1 MKLKGK
7 NIITDNDVTLT
18 GTHLGETLDAVLNK
32 QQIEIDS
39 LKGNVKW
46 IYQNGGVGGK
56 GGSGGSGSGDSWSIY
71 ATLDNTQLK
80 SNNIILN
87 GPGIYKLV
95 VKINKPGGGNF
106 KCDVQYK
113 NENGVQNPPSSYLN
127 IDNVF
132 TTTYN
137 IQLGIN
143 DTINVTI
150 TDENGETKQV
160 NAMYIVNPYDF
171 SIKYTKNNGQEYYNE
186 DNDIFME
193 DIVENGLGIKINYS
207 IGIKASVQYK
217 YSKFDGTTT
226 DFIPLDFVQGSGE
239 SPLLKIAE
247 DAFYA
252 DSSNAGYYTSHVIIE
267 ITPEN
272 QQPTTIEKQ
281 LSCNLIPRNLYLKIK
296 TSTGLIYRDESE
308 QNPYQFSPGNVTFY
322 LQPYQGVNLNRKYT
336 LVTEINDVED
346 SSNSGILNE
355 RSNTEY
361 TFLMQQDGWNKI
373 KFTLYSSNGHG
384 SYSVTKY
391 LYIYNSN
398 SNLNFDTFAKNS
410 ILRVHHLSTNNQS
423 EHCQPIFESN
433 AYLSMNKLNQPKEVN
448 WTINSSQDLS
458 SMLFNIG
465 FELSRTVSEDEP
477 LFILKDIDGITNS
490 LDTNFIYIYRNKI
503 KIGQSTTLDI
513 YFPAC
518 DVLGENKLT
527 NYHLLT
533 IHKKYYYTAPGSN
546 TRYFELLVY
555 IDGKLENTT
564 IINANPTYSKLVF
577 NNSTYNC
584 NFLDLLQ
591 FNTTQEKDLIS
602 DSDVAEYFYTWV
614 FKFNKQDL
622 VPNFNDMIAV
632 HNTIHN
638 KFKLDSGDNNK
649 MIEIDIA
656 AVKNLAQVAESPI
669 LLLKVQDIKNFQQ
682 GEGVQNFLKW
692 YQKKYNQ
699 EESSGSMDVTVFYS
713 QNKSGLQEYTIDGGK
728 FTITVQ
734 GSSTK
739 QNFAKNLELGVES
752 TTSDSSETYIYTP
765 NFINESTPNYEDK
778 DIHNTFLPETSFTL
792 KADKVDSSHCNN
804 NAIGA
809 FVNDHTVKF
818 KTGDNGKYKNYV
830 KNCLTG
836 FACLLFV
843 QTNYRDPI
851 SQEVSTHVYYLGVYN
866 FNLGRKSYY
875 NLGYKSTDNL
885 KTIGLKNGFGIY
897 KINKDLNNKF
907 VDGLNVAEVQDN
919 DPYWD
924 FSQFDKLILSGYN
937 DADKGMYD
945 DFVSNDTSIS
955 HTNDI
960 EKLSEFTK
968 RVSLAGGYAF
978 TQMGKNFGKQEDKYN
993 ASVYDTTHIEVDK
1006 YKSINQVPDYRQQ
1019 YTRKVDPILNKIVY
1033 TEKERINEATKED
1046 LLHCVAGNIDQGI
1059 PAYVD
1064 YQSLIEY
1071 YVICMAFGMLDS
1083 VQKNLNVKSWNGG
1096 KTYYIAFYDM
1106 DTALGKDNDGKKV
1119 GYFAYSDYWTILT
1132 ESAELIDATVQRDF
1146 QPKGIVST
1154 VSFFDVPSSYLFA
1167 IAKYASVVLD
1177 EGSVTTFPLKLWAQ
1191 FRSDIVDPK
1200 LHKGC
1205 LKNADYFIDNYFSK
1219 RLNTIGPELLN
1230 FNYRAKYLPKEAN
1243 HVNYIS
1249 DIGSFQ
1255 GPGVYKVKDWLNSRL
1270 HILDVYMGLASTS
1283 PSHRL
1288 IQRYNKATSSWESLK
1303 ISGTEV
1309 YETELDSQEIPVNN
1323 PDIIIYKDIFSKGE
1337 DRKYSNTIDIS
1348 IKVLDQS
1355 FLVVAK
1361 DASVSRYY
1369 LEDSTKTYSIKF
1381 DPSGAQNMRL
1391 GGSDR
1396 WTYISNLAPFY
1407 IGSTNIYINSY
1418 NLKNFNFDKAIL
1430 SGTNCI
1436 GDQINLPSCEEIIFS
1451 NAQNC
1456 TNDAQINNRNFPI
1469 VKTIDLSTSK
1479 MGNVSIQNVPLE
1491 KFYGKDMKSISLSIA
1506 NSKLQVLDLSD
1517 STFAGEVFL
1526 NKVLGN
1532 PILNNLQC
1540 KKLTIYGNGQDL
1552 IINNN
1557 YLLEEL
1563 NAYGFRKIYVD
1574 NCPKLKTFQCVDKGQ
1589 DNTILQDLK
1598 ITNCGTSYTSLLRQY
1613 LDLSKCKA
1621 LEWFSMQNTKVFIAL
1636 SISHDLKL
1644 YPSAFENTN
1653 LTHIA
1658 GGYHIKI
1665 IITGPN
1671 TFKNTPY
1678 KLSDIEN
1685 FIISIDNNCTNI
1697 SSMFSNEIGTG
1708 EFDMESVQQFI
1719 QYAENLEHVT
1729 NINYLFY
1736 GQKNINTTLTPVSY
1750 DTGIKL
1756 NRFKKVKS
1764 AVGVFAKTQYDMI
1777 NKDMFKDFGDGIV
1790 DMNGFFGPDNQNS
1803 SESNKY
1809 IRVLE
1814 HTGLNDLLLK
1824 INSLNLFYIYPMYRT
1839 IKIVNTS
1846 NQTVE
1851 NPNIVELFNN
1861 SDVNSSNI
1869 QSISNFNIFYDS
1881 VNNIYPNYNNLF
1893 DSPNWSNL
1901 RSLFSSFISIKI
1913 DDYKNLKLKKL
1924 QLNSVSRS
1932 LVNIYTNTL
1941 IDMFELLNWEYYLTN
1956 CSNQE
1961 VIGDAFDGT
1970 TKYITKQ
1977 NWDKIWTYISQN
1989 RNLPYSISYLF
2000 TRTYL
2005 VGNNAS
2011 IPVVLNN
2018 IRSFYFTFLNL
2029 RIINDIT
2036 GVETNNQLINLDTE
2050 YMDIDNYPTY
2060 FPRAVNW
2067 YGAFHSCKILKV
2079 PKYNFFNKRKKVITP
2094 VYKVT
2099 IDGSGIKSNSHTKI
2113 NLITYIYDKV
2123 INNLKQTFESV
2134 QFKENTYNYQSF
2146 NLSNSVLQTLD
2157 GNDLTDTEY
2166 YEKVNSTILKTLSP
2180 NEYDYDILHPTT
2192 CIYETTNYTNKDN
2205 QQWIN
2210 TLKVGWNQG
2219 EKLGQYIL
2227 PPDFFAGCTEGCNIC
2242 NTFKDSNLIGSLPPN
2257 LVQGL
2262 KAPSDSTGCL
2272 VGLNILPTFYGE
2284 FTFKHNNPNIKKKRV
2299 YSFVPENFFNMGNIN
2314 NLIGVIYRIP
2324 NNQISDT
2331 SNQEIVNYYYL
2342 LLDTSFKIYP
2352 TLYTDNN
2359 NLYGFI
2365 QYFNYGEIPINVMF
2379 NTKLISNNTCGE
2391 DGWSIIQTKCDSL
2404 FNNSYMQAA
2413 SGNLFI
2419 NPASK
2424 PINSWIINNYP
2435 IINISISS
2443 QGCIFPIATVNL
2455 RNIIKY
2461 YHNQAIYIKNVPT
2474 TSRDFY
2480 RYGTQNI
2487 IFN

>member
-1 MKLKGK
+1 MKLNGK

-18 GTHLGETLDAVLNK
+18 RTHLGETLDVVLDK
-32 QQIEIDS
+32 QQAEIDS

-56 GGSGGSGSGDSWSIY
+56 GGSGGSGSGDNWSIY

-106 KCDVQYK
+106 KCDIQYK

-143 DTINVTI
+143 DTINVTV
-150 TDENGETKQV
+150 TDENGEIKQV

-171 SIKYTKNNGQEYYNE
+171 SIKYTKTNGQEYFSE

-193 DIVENGLGIKINYS
+193 DIIENGLGIKINYS
-207 IGIKASVQYK
+207 IGIKATVQYK

-247 DAFYA
+247 DLFYS

-272 QQPTTIEKQ
+272 QQPVTIEKQ

-296 TSTGLIYRDESE
+296 TSSGLIYKDETES
-308 QNPYQFSPGNVTFY
+308 NPYQFSPGNVTFY

-336 LVTEINDVED
+336 LVTEINDVID

-361 TFLMQQDGWNKI
+361 TFLMQKDGWNKI
-373 KFTLYSSNGHG
+373 KFTLYSSNGRD

-398 SNLNFDTFAKNS
+398 ANLNFDTFAKNS

-433 AYLSMNKLNQPKEVN
+433 AYLSMNKLNQPKLVN

-477 LFILKDIDGITNS
+477 LFILKDIDGITNA

-503 KIGQSTTLDI
+503 KIGQSTSLDI

-518 DVLGENKLT
+518 DVLGGNKLT

-533 IHKKYYYTAPGSN
+533 IHKKYYYTTQGSN

-555 IDGKLENTT
+555 IDGKLENTV
-564 IINANPTYSKLVF
+564 IVNANPTYSTLVF

-584 NFLDLLQ
+584 NFLDILQ

-602 DSDVAEYFYTWV
+602 DSDVSEYFYTWV
-614 FKFNKQDL
+614 SKFNKQDL
-622 VPNFNDMIAV
+622 VPNFNDIVAV
-632 HNTIHN
+632 HNTVHN

-649 MIEIDIA
+649 MVEIDIA
-656 AVKNLAQVAESPI
+656 ALKNLAQVSNSPI

-699 EESSGSMDVTVFYS
+699 EESSGSMDVTVLYS
-713 QNKSGLQEYTIDGGK
+713 QNKSGLQEYSIDGGK

-765 NFINESTPNYEDK
+765 NFIKENTPNYTDK
-778 DIHNTFLPETSFTL
+778 DIYNTFLPETSFTL

-809 FVNDHTVKF
+809 FVNDNTTKF
-818 KTGDNGKYKNYV
+818 KTGDNGKYKNYI

-843 QTNYRDPI
+843 QTNYRDPV

-885 KTIGLKNGFGIY
+885 KSIGLKNGFGIY
-897 KINKDLNNKF
+897 KINKDLNSKF
-907 VDGLNVAEVQDN
+907 IDGLNVAEVQDN

-968 RVSLAGGYAF
+968 RVALAGGYAF

-993 ASVYDTTHIEVDK
+993 ASVYDTTHIEADK

-1059 PAYVD
+1059 PSYVD

-1083 VQKNLNVKSWNGG
+1083 VQKNLNVKSWNNG

-1119 GYFAYSDYWTILT
+1119 GYFAYSDYWTLLT
-1132 ESAELIDATVQRDF
+1132 DSTELIDATVQRDF

-1154 VSFFDVPSSYLFA
+1154 LSFFDVPSSYLFA
-1167 IAKYASVVLD
+1167 IAKYASIVLD

-1205 LKNADYFIDNYFSK
+1205 LKNADYFVDNYFSK
-1219 RLNTIGPELLN
+1219 RLNDIGPELLN
-1230 FNYRAKYLPKEAN
+1230 FNYRAKYLAKESN
-1243 HVNYIS
+1243 KINYIS
-1249 DIGSFQ
+1249 DINSFQ
-1255 GPGVYKVKDWLNSRL
+1255 GPGIYKVKDWLNSRL
-1270 HILDVYMGLASTS
+1270 HIIDVYMGLSSTS

-1288 IQRYNKATSSWESLK
+1288 IQRYNKDTSSWESLK

-1323 PDIIIYKDIFSKGE
+1323 SDIIIYKDIFSKGE
-1337 DRKYSNTIDIS
+1337 DRKYSSTIDIS
-1348 IKVLDQS
+1348 IRALAQS

-1369 LEDSTKTYSIKF
+1369 LEDPNKTYSIKF

-1396 WTYISNLAPFY
+1396 WTYISNLSPFY
-1407 IGSTNIYINSY
+1407 IGSTNIYINSF

-1430 SGTNCI
+1430 SGSNCI
-1436 GDQINLPSCEEIIFS
+1436 GDQISLPACEEIIFS

-1456 TNDAQINNRNFPI
+1456 TNDAQINNHNFPI

-1479 MGNVSIQNVPLE
+1479 MGNISIQNVPLE
-1491 KFYGKDMKSISLSIA
+1491 KFYGKDMQSISLSIA
-1506 NSKLQVLDLSD
+1506 NSKLQVLDLSN

-1563 NAYGFRKIYVD
+1563 NAYGFRKIYVT
-1574 NCPKLKTFQCVDKGQ
+1574 NCPKLKAFNCIDKNQ
-1589 DNTILQDLK
+1589 DDYILHDLK
-1598 ITNCGTSYTSLLRQY
+1598 IINCGTSYTNPPNQLLN
-1613 LDLSKCKA
+1613 LSQCTS
-1621 LEWFSMQNTKVFIAL
+1621 LEWFSMQGTKIFTSLQIGTK
-1636 SISHDLKL
+1636 DLKV

-1653 LTHIA
+1653 LKQCENNYTA
-1658 GGYHIKI
+1658 KI

-1671 TFKNTPY
+1671 TLKNTPY
-1678 KLSDIEN
+1678 SSN
-1685 FIISIDNNCTNI
+1685 FVIFKIDDNCTDI
-1697 SSMFSNEIGTG
+1697 SGTFSNELDTG
-1708 EFDMESVQQFI
+1708 GLNLYIAKYFLDNVQ
-1719 QYAENLEHVT
+1719 NLEQVT

-1736 GQKNINTTLTPVSY
+1736 GQKNINTTREQLTSNS
-1750 DTGIKL
+1750 GIKL
-1756 NRFKKVKS
+1756 GRFKKVKS
-1764 AVGVFAKTQYDMI
+1764 AVGVLAKTQYDMV
-1777 NKDMFKDFGDGIV
+1777 NVDMFKDFGDGIV
-1790 DMNGFFGPDNQNS
+1790 NMDSFFGPDQNIKD
-1803 SESNKY
+1803 ETNKY

-1814 HTGLNDLLLK
+1814 HTGFNDLLPRV
-1824 INSLNLFYIYPMYRT
+1824 NSLNMFYIYPMIRI
-1839 IKIVNTS
+1839 IKIVNQYG
-1846 NQTVE
+1846 NPVQ
-1851 NPNIVELFNN
+1851 NPNVVELFNN
-1861 SDVNSSNI
+1861 ANVNSSNI
-1869 QSISNFNIFYDS
+1869 VSISDFNIFYDS
-1881 VNNIYPNYNNLF
+1881 VNNIYPNYTNLF

-1901 RSLFSSFISIKI
+1901 RSLFRSFKSVKI
-1913 DDYKNLKLKKL
+1913 DDYKNLKVKKL
-1924 QLNSVSRS
+1924 QLNSISES
-1932 LVNIYTNTL
+1932 LVNISTDVL
-1941 IDMFELLNWEYYLTN
+1941 VDMFELLNWEYYLTN
-1956 CSNQE
+1956 CNNQE
-1961 VIGDAFDGT
+1961 SIGNAFNGT
-1970 TKYITKQ
+1970 TKYLTKE

-1989 RNLPYSISYLF
+1989 RNIPYSISYLF
-2000 TRTYL
+2000 SRTYL
-2005 VGNNAS
+2005 IGSDAS
-2011 IPVVLNN
+2011 IPVILNN
-2018 IRSFYFTFLNL
+2018 IRSFYFTFQSIKL
-2029 RIINDIT
+2029 IDSMAGVQDI
-2036 GVETNNQLINLDTE
+2036 NQLTNIDTNYIN
-2050 YMDIDNYPTY
+2050 IDNYPIY
-2060 FPRAVNW
+2060 FPKAVDW
-2067 YGAFHSCKILKV
+2067 YGAFYNCKILKV

-2094 VYKVT
+2094 VYRVT

-2113 NLITYIYDKV
+2113 NLITYTYDKV
-2123 INNLKQTFESV
+2123 INSLKQTFENA
-2134 QFKENTYNYQSF
+2134 QFKENTYDYQSF
-2146 NLSNSVLQTLD
+2146 NLSNSKLQTLE
-2157 GNDLTDTEY
+2157 GSDLLDTEY
-2166 YEKVNSTILKTLSP
+2166 YEKVNSTVIKTLSP

-2205 QQWIN
+2205 LQWVN
-2210 TLKVGWNQG
+2210 TLKTGWDQG

-2242 NTFKDSNLIGSLPPN
+2242 NTFKNSNLIGSLPPS

-2272 VGLNILPTFYGE
+2272 CGVNILPTFYGE

-2299 YSFVPENFFNMGNIN
+2299 YSFVPENFFNMGNVN
-2314 NLIGVIYRIP
+2314 NLIGVVYRIP

-2331 SNQEIVNYYYL
+2331 SNQETVNYYYL

-2352 TLYTDNN
+2352 TLYINN
-2359 NLYGFI
+2359 NDFYGFI
-2365 QYFNYGEIPINVMF
+2365 NYFNYGEIPINVMF
-2379 NTKLISNNTCGE
+2379 NTKLISNSTCGE
-2391 DGWSIIQTKCDSL
+2391 DGWSITQIKCDGL
-2404 FNNSYMQAA
+2404 FNNSYMEAA

-2435 IINISISS
+2435 IITISSSS
-2443 QGCIFPIATVNL
+2443 QGCIFPIATKDL

-2461 YHNQAIYIKNVPT
+2461 NHNQTISIKNVPT
-2474 TSRDFY
+2474 TSRNFY
-2480 RYGTQNI
+2480 SYGTQNI
-2487 IFN
+2487 NFN

>member
-18 GTHLGETLDAVLNK
+18 GTHLGETLDVVLNK

-46 IYQNGGVGGK
+46 LYQNGGVGGK
-56 GGSGGSGSGDSWSIY
+56 GGSGGGNSDNWSIY

-87 GPGIYKLV
+87 GLGIYNLV

-113 NENGVQNPPSSYLN
+113 NENGVQNPPSTYLN

-132 TTTYN
+132 TTHYN

-171 SIKYTKNNGQEYYNE
+171 SIKYTKNNGQEYFSE

-207 IGIKASVQYK
+207 IGIKATVQYK

-272 QQPTTIEKQ
+272 QQPITIEKQ

-296 TSTGLIYRDESE
+296 TSTGFIYRDESE
-308 QNPYQFSPGNVTFY
+308 QNPYQFSPGNITFY

-336 LVTEINDVED
+336 LVTEINDVVD

-373 KFTLYSSNGHG
+373 KFTLYSSNGHD

-398 SNLNFDTFAKNS
+398 SNLNFDTFNKNA

-518 DVLGENKLT
+518 DVLGGNKLT

-546 TRYFELLVY
+546 TRYFELLIY

-591 FNTTQEKDLIS
+591 FNTIQEKDLIS
-602 DSDVAEYFYTWV
+602 DSDIAEYFYTWV
-614 FKFNKQDL
+614 SKFNKQNL
-622 VPNFNDMIAV
+622 VPNFNDMVAV

-713 QNKSGLQEYTIDGGK
+713 QNKSGLQEYNIDGGK

-765 NFINESTPNYEDK
+765 NFINEGTPNYEDK

-885 KTIGLKNGFGIY
+885 KTIGLKNGFCIY

-993 ASVYDTTHIEVDK
+993 ASVYDTTHIEADK

-1132 ESAELIDATVQRDF
+1132 ESTELIDATVQRDF

-1191 FRSDIVDPK
+1191 FRSDIIDPK

-1230 FNYRAKYLPKEAN
+1230 FNYRAKYLPKESN
-1243 HVNYIS
+1243 HINYIS
-1249 DIGSFQ
+1249 DIESFQ

-1288 IQRYNKATSSWESLK
+1288 IQRYNKTTSSWESLK

-1348 IKVLDQS
+1348 IKALDQS

-1506 NSKLQVLDLSD
+1506 NSKLQVLDLSN
-1517 STFAGEVFL
+1517 STFNREVFI
-1526 NKVLGN
+1526 NKILSN

-1552 IINNN
+1552 IINSN

-1563 NAYGFRKIYVD
+1563 NAYGFRKIYVTD
-1574 NCPKLKTFQCVDKGQ
+1574 CPKLKTFNFIDKNQ
-1589 DNTILQDLK
+1589 NNYILRDLK
-1598 ITNCGTSYTSLLRQY
+1598 IINCGTSYSNPSSQLINLEQ
-1613 LDLSKCKA
+1613 CKV
-1621 LEWFSMQNTKVFIAL
+1621 LETFSMQGTKVFTEVKL
-1636 SISHDLKL
+1636 GKELKA

-1653 LTHIA
+1653 LQQIY
-1658 GGYHIKI
+1658 GEGKL
-1665 IITGPN
+1665 IITGSK
-1671 TFKNTPY
+1671 TFRNTPY
-1678 KLSDIEN
+1678 NPNYSILK
-1685 FIISIDNNCTNI
+1685 IDNNCLDIT
-1697 SSMFSNEIGTG
+1697 STFSNEVGTG
-1708 EFDMESVQQFI
+1708 TITLNSAKSFI
-1719 QYAENLEHVT
+1719 ENVENVEQII

-1736 GQKNINTTLTPVSY
+1736 GQSNIDTTNEQ
-1750 DTGIKL
+1750 L
-1756 NRFKKVKS
+1756 NSNQRILFGRFKKVKQ
-1764 AVGVFAKTQYDMI
+1764 AIGVLAKTQYDMI
-1777 NKDMFKDFGDGIV
+1777 SLDMFKDFGDGIV
-1790 DMNGFFGPDNQNS
+1790 NMNEFFGPDRNNNKDT
-1803 SESNKY
+1803 NKY

-1814 HTGLNDLLLK
+1814 NIGLNDLLPRV
-1824 INSLNLFYIYPMYRT
+1824 NSLNMFYTYTMSRI
-1839 IKIVNTS
+1839 IKIVNYQG
-1846 NQTVE
+1846 NLVQNANVA
-1851 NPNIVELFNN
+1851 ELFNN
-1861 SDVNSSNI
+1861 INANSYNI
-1869 QSISNFNIFYDS
+1869 VSISDFNIFYDT
-1881 VNNIYPNYNNLF
+1881 VNNIYPDYNNLF
-1893 DSPNWSNL
+1893 DSHNWTNL
-1901 RSLFSSFISIKI
+1901 RRLFRSFISIKI

-1924 QLNSVSRS
+1924 QLNSVSGS

-1941 IDMFELLNWEYYLTN
+1941 IDMFELFNWEYYLTN

-1961 VIGDAFDGT
+1961 DIGDAFNGT

-2000 TRTYL
+2000 ARTYL

-2018 IRSFYFTFLNL
+2018 IQSFYFTFLNL

-2036 GVETNNQLINLDTE
+2036 GVETTSQLINLDTE

-2060 FPRAVNW
+2060 FPKAVNW

-2113 NLITYIYDKV
+2113 NLITYTYDKV

-2134 QFKENTYNYQSF
+2134 EFKENTYNYQSF

-2157 GNDLTDTEY
+2157 GNDLTDIEY
-2166 YEKVNSTILKTLSP
+2166 YEKVNSNTLKMLSP

-2192 CIYETTNYTNKDN
+2192 CIYETTNYTNKNN

-2242 NTFKDSNLIGSLPPN
+2242 NAFKNSNLIGSLPPN

-2299 YSFVPENFFNMGNIN
+2299 YSFIPENFFNMGNIN

-2365 QYFNYGEIPINVMF
+2365 NYFNYGEIPINVMF

-2391 DGWSIIQTKCDSL
+2391 DGWSIIQTKCDNL
-2404 FNNSYMQAA
+2404 FSNSYMQAA

-2435 IINISISS
+2435 IINISESS

-2461 YHNQAIYIKNVPT
+2461 NHSQVIYIKNVPT

-2480 RYGTQNI
+2480 SYGTQNI

>member
-1 MKLKGK
+1 MKLNGK

-18 GTHLGETLDAVLNK
+18 GTHLGETLDAVLSK
-32 QQIEIDS
+32 QQTEIDS

-56 GGSGGSGSGDSWSIY
+56 GGSGGNGNSDNWSIY

-87 GPGIYKLV
+87 GPGIYNLV

-132 TTTYN
+132 TTHYN

-143 DTINVTI
+143 DNINVTI

-171 SIKYTKNNGQEYYNE
+171 SIKYTKNNGQEYFSE

-193 DIVENGLGIKINYS
+193 DIVESGLGIKINYS

-226 DFIPLDFVQGSGE
+226 NFIPLDFVQGSGE

-247 DAFYA
+247 DAFYT
-252 DSSNAGYYTSHVIIE
+252 DSSNAGYYTSHVTIE

-272 QQPTTIEKQ
+272 QQPITIEKQ

-296 TSTGLIYRDESE
+296 TSTGLIYKDKSE
-308 QNPYQFSPGNVTFY
+308 ENPYQFSPGNVTFY

-336 LVTEINDVED
+336 LITEINDVVD

-373 KFTLYSSNGHG
+373 KFTLQSSNGRD

-398 SNLNFDTFAKNS
+398 ANLNFDTFSKNA

-423 EHCQPIFESN
+423 TECQPIFESN
-433 AYLSMNKLNQPKEVN
+433 AYLSMNKLNQPKSVDWN
-448 WTINSSQDLS
+448 INSSQDLS

-477 LFILKDIDGITNS
+477 LFILKDVDGITNNI
-490 LDTNFIYIYRNKI
+490 DTNFIYIYRNKI

-513 YFPAC
+513 YFPTC
-518 DVLGENKLT
+518 DVLGGNKLT

-564 IINANPTYSKLVF
+564 IINANPTYNKLVF

-614 FKFNKQDL
+614 SKFNKQDL
-622 VPNFNDMIAV
+622 VPNFNDIVSV
-632 HNTIHN
+632 HSTIHN
-638 KFKLDSGDNNK
+638 KFKLDSGDNGK
-649 MIEIDIA
+649 MVEIDIA
-656 AVKNLAQVAESPI
+656 AVKNLAQVSESPI

-682 GEGVQNFLKW
+682 GDGVQNFLKW

-728 FTITVQ
+728 FTIYVQ

-752 TTSDSSETYIYTP
+752 TTSDSNETYIYTP
-765 NFINESTPNYEDK
+765 NFINEGTPNYDDK
-778 DIHNTFLPETSFTL
+778 EIHNTFLPETSFTL

-809 FVNDHTVKF
+809 FVNDNTVKF
-818 KTGDNGKYKNYV
+818 KTGDNGKYKNYI

-843 QTNYRDPI
+843 QTNYRDPV

-875 NLGYKSTDNL
+875 NLGYKSTNNL
-885 KTIGLKNGFGIY
+885 KTINLKNGFGIY

-968 RVSLAGGYAF
+968 RISLAGGYAF

-993 ASVYDTTHIEVDK
+993 ASVYDTTHIEADK

-1046 LLHCVAGNIDQGI
+1046 LLHCIAGNIDQGI

-1132 ESAELIDATVQRDF
+1132 ESTELIDATVQRDF

-1177 EGSVTTFPLKLWAQ
+1177 EDSVTTFPLKLWAQ
-1191 FRSDIVDPK
+1191 FRSDIVDSK

-1230 FNYRAKYLPKEAN
+1230 FNYRAKYLPKESN
-1243 HVNYIS
+1243 HINYIS
-1249 DIGSFQ
+1249 DVESFQ

-1288 IQRYNKATSSWESLK
+1288 IQKYNKSISSWESLK

-1309 YETELDSQEIPVNN
+1309 YETELNSQEIPVNN

-1348 IKVLDQS
+1348 IRALDQS

-1396 WTYISNLAPFY
+1396 WTYISNLTPFY

-1451 NAQNC
+1451 NASNC
-1456 TNDAQINNRNFPI
+1456 TNDARINNHNFPI
-1469 VKTIDLSTSK
+1469 VKTIDLSTSH
-1479 MGNVSIQNVPLE
+1479 MGNIDIQNVPVE
-1491 KFYGKDMKSISLSIA
+1491 KFYGKEMSSTSLSITNA
-1506 NSKLQVLDLSD
+1506 KLQVLDLSN
-1517 STFAGEVFL
+1517 SGFSNEVFIS
-1526 NKVLGN
+1526 K
-1532 PILNNLQC
+1532 ILTEPKLTGLQC
-1540 KKLTIYGNGQDL
+1540 KKLTIYGEGQDL
-1552 IINNN
+1552 IINDNFI
-1557 YLLEEL
+1557 LQEL
-1563 NAYGFRKIYVD
+1563 NAYGFRKIYVS
-1574 NCPKLKTFQCVDKGQ
+1574 NCPNLQLVNFTDNTNS
-1589 DNTILQDLK
+1589 NTILEDLK
-1598 ITNCGTSYTSLLRQY
+1598 IINCGTAFGDGTQQLKLINCTSL
-1613 LDLSKCKA
+1613 DKLS
-1621 LEWFSMQNTKVFIAL
+1621 LQGTKIYN
-1636 SISHDLKL
+1636 SIYFGKDIKL
-1644 YPSAFENTN
+1644 YPSAFQNTSISYVITSN
-1653 LTHIA
+1653 SNAHL
-1658 GGYHIKI
+1658 
-1665 IITGPN
+1665 IITGPA
-1671 TFKNTPY
+1671 TFKNSQVVDNI
-1678 KLSDIEN
+1678 LGHVLV
-1685 FIISIDNNCTNI
+1685 IDDSCTNI
-1697 SSMFSNEIGTG
+1697 SEMFRVDNSN
-1708 EFDMESVQQFI
+1708 
-1719 QYAENLEHVT
+1719 YAHITLSGLKNFLEQVSGLDHVT
-1729 NINYLFY
+1729 NIDYLFY
-1736 GQKNINTTLTPVSY
+1736 GQINIDTTSLINSQNTN
-1750 DTGIKL
+1750 L
-1756 NRFKKVKS
+1756 NFSRFKKVKQANYS
-1764 AVGVFAKTQYDMI
+1764 LALTKFNI
-1777 NKDMFKDFGDGIV
+1777 ILPNMFNNFGEDIV
-1790 DMNGFFGPDNQNS
+1790 NMNGFFGPINQDSDAN
-1803 SESNKY
+1803 NY
-1809 IRVLE
+1809 LFIRE
-1814 HTGLNDLLLK
+1814 QGFNDLLPK
-1824 INSLNLFYIYPMYRT
+1824 ITNFNLLYIYPKSRT
-1839 IKIVNTS
+1839 IKIIDSQGQLVS
-1846 NQTVE
+1846 
-1851 NPNIVELFNN
+1851 NPNVSQLFNN
-1861 SDVNSSNI
+1861 IIVNSSKLL
-1869 QSISNFNIFYDS
+1869 SIDNFNIYLNQTANPD
-1881 VNNIYPNYNNLF
+1881 YTDLF
-1893 DSPNWSNL
+1893 SSSNWSNL
-1901 RSLFSSFISIKI
+1901 KSITNSFNTIKI
-1913 DDYKNLKLKKL
+1913 HDYKDIKIKNL
-1924 QLNSVSRS
+1924 QLTDLINSFSE
-1932 LVNIYTNTL
+1932 IYSEIL
-1941 IDMFELLNWEYYLTN
+1941 IDMYELLNWEYYLKN
-1956 CSNQE
+1956 CGREHS
-1961 VIGDAFDGT
+1961 IGSSFNGT
-1970 TKYITKQ
+1970 YTYITKQ
-1977 NWDKIWTYISQN
+1977 NWDKIWNFISQN
-1989 RNLPYSISYLF
+1989 TNLPYQIGYLF
-2000 TRTYL
+2000 RNVYL
-2005 VGNNAS
+2005 IGTSAEIS
-2011 IPVVLNN
+2011 ITLNN
-2018 IRSFYFTFLNL
+2018 IRSLYHTFEGLKL
-2029 RIINDIT
+2029 IPSINGVTT
-2036 GVETNNQLINLDTE
+2036 GNELLDLDTE
-2050 YMDIDNYPTY
+2050 YFTIDNYPQY
-2060 FPRAVNW
+2060 FPRVTSWN
-2067 YGAFHSCKILKV
+2067 GVFVRCKLLNL
-2079 PKYNFFNKRKKVITP
+2079 PPYNFFNKRKQVITQ
-2094 VYKVT
+2094 VYKVN
-2099 IDGSGIKSNSHTKI
+2099 INPSGNKSNSNTKI
-2113 NLITYIYDKV
+2113 NLISYTYDKT
-2123 INNLKQTFESV
+2123 IESV
-2134 QFKENTYNYQSF
+2134 KQLFSEVTFKNNTYDYQSF
-2146 NLSNSVLQTLD
+2146 NLPLAKLQTLE
-2157 GNDLTDTEY
+2157 GADLPDTEY
-2166 YEKVNSTILKTLSP
+2166 YEKVNSTELKVLS
-2180 NEYDYDILHPTT
+2180 NNVFDKDIQFPTT
-2192 CIYETTNYTNKDN
+2192 CIYEATNYTNKDN
-2205 QQWIN
+2205 QTWIN
-2210 TLKVGWNQG
+2210 TLKTGWNQG
-2219 EKLGQYIL
+2219 EKIGQYIL
-2227 PPDFFAGCTEGCNIC
+2227 PPDFFAACTENCNIAS
-2242 NTFKDSNLIGSLPPN
+2242 TFWNSNILGSLPK
-2257 LVQGL
+2257 GL
-2262 KAPSDSTGCL
+2262 LSEIKSPTSSSGCL
-2272 VGLNILPTFYGE
+2272 CSVNILPTYYGE
-2284 FTFKHNNPNIKKKRV
+2284 FIFNTDNPNIQKKRV
-2299 YSFVPENFFNMGNIN
+2299 YSFVPENFFSMGNIN
-2314 NLIGVIYRIP
+2314 QVVGIKYRIP
-2324 NNQISDT
+2324 NNQISST
-2331 SNQEIVNYYYL
+2331 SNQPIVKYYYL
-2342 LLDTSFKIYP
+2342 LLDTSFKVYP
-2352 TLYTDNN
+2352 TLYINN
-2359 NLYGFI
+2359 NDLYDFI
-2365 QYFNYGEIPINVMF
+2365 RFNNYGEIPINVMF
-2379 NTKLISNNTCGE
+2379 NTKLINNNICGE
-2391 DGWSIIQTKCDSL
+2391 DGWSLTQVKCDGL
-2404 FNNSYMQAA
+2404 FNNSYMEAA

-2424 PINSWIINNYP
+2424 PINSWVINNYP
-2435 IINISISS
+2435 IINISESS
-2443 QGCIFPIATVNL
+2443 QGCIFPIATTNL

-2461 YHNQAIYIKNVPT
+2461 NNNQPITIKNVPV
-2474 TSRDFY
+2474 TSRDY
-2480 RYGTQNI
+2480 YKYGTPNI
-2487 IFN
+2487 NFN